1 MKLFENIYA
10 YTWGSA
16 FYDSSNSYVIVD
28 GEAAIIDPGTY
39 KSYTNLFG
47 LLKNDGI
54 ASIDYVLNTHLHK
67 DHCESNQMFMRKG
80 ALVGFDERDRVV
92 SQFSYSP
99 DFKLEKLFVV
109 GETEIEVV
117 RTPGHSPGSV
127 TFFVHEHGAAI
138 TGDLIFENGIPGR
151 FDLYGSDRRA
161 FINSLEKLA
170 SLEPE
175 YLLPGHMRVME
186 GRKGIAALLEKA
198 IEMIGLY

>member
-1 MKLFENIYA
+1 MRLFENIYA

-47 LLKNDGI
+47 LLRNDGI
-54 ASIDYVLNTHLHK
+54 EVIDYVLNTHLHK
-67 DHCESNQMFMRKG
+67 DHCEINQMFMRKG

-99 DFKLEKLFVV
+99 DFTLGKVLVV
-109 GETEIEVV
+109 GDTEVEVV

-127 TFFVHEHGAAI
+127 TFFIHEHGAAI

-151 FDLYGSDRRA
+151 FDLYGSDRRE
-161 FINSLEKLA
+161 FIKSLEKLA
-170 SLEPE
+170 GLEPE
-175 YLLPGHMRVME
+175 YLLPGHRRVMK
-186 GRKGIAALLEKA
+186 GRKGIAALIEKA
-198 IEMIGLY
+198 IEIVTHY

>member
-1 MKLFENIYA
+1 MRLLENIYA

-28 GEAAIIDPGTY
+28 GEAVLIDPGTY

-47 LLKNDGI
+47 LLRNDGI
-54 ASIDYVLNTHLHK
+54 EGIDYVLNTHLHK

-99 DFKLEKLFVV
+99 DLRLGKVFVV

-117 RTPGHSPGSV
+117 RTPGHSPGSL
-127 TFFVHEHGAAI
+127 TFFVQEHGVAI

-151 FDLYGSDRRA
+151 FDLYGSDRRE
-161 FINSLEKLA
+161 FIRSLERLA
-170 SLEPE
+170 GLEPE
-175 YLLPGHMRVME
+175 YLLPGHRRVMK
-186 GRKGIAALLEKA
+186 GRKGIAALVEKA
-198 IEMIGLY
+198 IEIIGLY

>member
-16 FYDSSNSYVIVD
+16 FYDSSNSYVISD
-28 GEAAIIDPGTY
+28 GETAIIDPGTY

-54 ASIDYVLNTHLHK
+54 GSIDYVLNTHLHK

-80 ALVGFDERDRVV
+80 ALLGFDERDRVV
-92 SQFSYSP
+92 SPFNISP
-99 DFKLEKLFVV
+99 DIRLERMFVV

-117 RTPGHSPGSV
+117 RTPGHSPGSL
-127 TFFVHEHGAAI
+127 TFFVQEHGVAI

-151 FDLYGSDRRA
+151 FDLYGSDRRE
-161 FINSLEKLA
+161 FVKSLEKLA
-170 SLEPE
+170 ALEPE
-175 YLLPGHMRVME
+175 YLLPGHRRVMK
-186 GRKGIAALLEKA
+186 GRKGIVALVEKA
-198 IEMIGLY
+198 IEIVTHY